1 MADAKKNPVKQARPE
16 VDKVLQRCEV
26 INDLLAGTVGMRD
39 AGERYIPKRSG
50 ESDKKWRSRVDDAVL
65 HNAYARTVGY
75 LTGQVFSKDVVLD
88 AAGETLPEPYA
99 AMFEDVDLQGNSLSV
114 WAARFFADAV
124 NSKANLVLVEFPQV
138 ETRTNEAGR
147 LEYLD
152 AATGEYVPK
161 TAEADAQNGWRPYFV
176 SIPTACVL
184 GWRIETINGRQTIT
198 QFRFKERVIE
208 EQGQFDVEDE
218 YCEQV
223 RVLYRGRYEIWRK
236 VETGTTNGEE
246 TWAVWKEGTVSMPEI
261 PLATFFPSGNEMGLV
276 TLPALEDLAHLN
288 RRHWQA
294 TAEHNELMR
303 FVRAPGLFLAGGTVD
318 ANGASTMPWGP
329 GILSVDTNPEAKI
342 SPIGVDAASVTA
354 SRQELKD
361 IEEAMALYGLQ
372 LLMPKTG
379 DVTATEKALGAS
391 ESDSTLK
398 RWALGLKD
406 CLEQAFTF
414 AGQWVGAEELAP
426 SVSVNT
432 EYHMLTGVDPATI
445 IAATEK
451 GIIPKEMAFNE
462 FKRRGLLPDDADW
475 QDAEAMFEAQNRQGA
490 AVTPARQIASSILAP
505 GAGNGLTGA

>member
-1 MADAKKNPVKQARPE
+1 MAEKQKNPVRIASPE
-16 VDKVLQRCEV
+16 VAKVLERCV
-26 INDLLAGTVGMRD
+26 VVNDLLSGTPGMQAAGV
-39 AGERYIPKRSG
+39 RYIPKRSG
-50 ESDKKWRSRVDDAVL
+50 ESEPKWKSRVNDSIL
-65 HNAYARTVGY
+65 HNAYRRTVGY
-75 LTGQVFSKDVVLD
+75 LTGQVFSKDLQLGD
-88 AAGETLPEPYA
+88 SGETLPDMYA
-99 AMFEDVDLQGNSLSV
+99 AMLEDVDLQGNSLSV
-114 WAARFFADAV
+114 WAARFFADAID
-124 NSKANLVLVEFPQV
+124 SRANLVLVEFPEV

-152 AATGEYVPK
+152 AATGEWKPK
-161 TAEADAQNGWRPYFV
+161 TAEADAENGWRPYFV

-184 GWRIETINGRQTIT
+184 GWRIEAINGRQTLT
-198 QFRFKERVIE
+198 QFRFKERVLE
-208 EQGQFDVEDE
+208 ERGQFDVEDE
-218 YCEQV
+218 YVWQV

-236 VETGTTNGEE
+236 VEMEGRNGEE
-246 TWAVWKEGTVSMPEI
+246 TWAIWKEGTVSMPEI
-261 PLATFFPSGNEMGLV
+261 PLATFFPTGTECGLV

-303 FVRAPGLFLAGGTVD
+303 WVRAPGLFMA
-318 ANGASTMPWGP
+318 GASAGADGSVSMAWGP
-329 GILSVDTNPEAKI
+329 GILSMDTNENAKI
-342 SPIGVDAASVTA
+342 TPIAVDANSVEA

-414 AGQWVGAEELAP
+414 AAQWMDMPEENAP
-426 SVSVNT
+426 SVTVNT

-445 IAATEK
+445 LLAVDK
-451 GIIPKEMAFNE
+451 GVVSKRMAFEE
-462 FKRRGLLPDDADW
+462 FKRRGLIRDDADFE
-475 QDAEAMFEAQNRQGA
+475 DAKADMADEQRIGA
-490 AVTPARQIASSILAP
+490 LPTPASQIASTIL
-505 GAGNGLTGA
+505 GNNPLTTA

>member
-1 MADAKKNPVKQARPE
+1 
-16 VDKVLQRCEV
+16 
-26 INDLLAGTVGMRD
+26 
-39 AGERYIPKRSG
+39 
-50 ESDKKWRSRVDDAVL
+50 
-65 HNAYARTVGY
+65 
-75 LTGQVFSKDVVLD
+75 
-88 AAGETLPEPYA
+88 
-99 AMFEDVDLQGNSLSV
+99 MFEDVDLQGNSLSV

-138 ETRTNEAGR
+138 ETRTNDAGR
-147 LEYLD
+147 LEYQD
-152 AATGEYVPK
+152 ASGEWVPK
-161 TAEADAQNGWRPYFV
+161 TAAVDAQNGWRPNFV
-176 SIPTACVL
+176 SIPTASVL
-184 GWRIETINGRQTIT
+184 GWRIETVNGRQTLT
-198 QFRFKERVIE
+198 QFRFKERVLE
-208 EQGQFDVEDE
+208 ERGEFDVEDE

-236 VETGTTNGEE
+236 VETAGQGEE

-261 PLATFFPSGNEMGLV
+261 PLATFFPTGNEMGLV

-303 FVRAPGLFLAGGTVD
+303 WVRAPGMFGSGFNESDMGSL
-318 ANGASTMPWGP
+318 NWGP
-329 GILSVDTNPEAKI
+329 GILTVSTAPDSKMM
-342 SPIGVDAASVTA
+342 SLGVDAASVTA

-462 FKRRGLLPDDADW
+462 FRRRGLLPDDADW
-475 QDAEAMFEAQNRQGA
+475 TDAEAMFEAQNRQGA
-490 AVTPARQIASSILAP
+490 AVTPARSIAQSLLAP
-505 GAGNGLTGA
+505 GTGLTPGA

>member
-1 MADAKKNPVKQARPE
+1 MTDAKKNPVRIARPE

-26 INDLLAGTVGMRD
+26 VNDLLAGTVGMRG

-50 ESDKKWRSRVDDAVL
+50 ENDKKWRSRVDDAVL

-114 WAARFFADAV
+114 WSARFFADAV

-161 TAEADAQNGWRPYFV
+161 TAEADMANGWRPYFV

-184 GWRIETINGRQTIT
+184 GWRIETINGRQTLT
-198 QFRFKERVIE
+198 QFRFKERVLE
-208 EQGQFDVEDE
+208 ERGEFDVEDE

-236 VETGTTNGEE
+236 VETGAVNGEE

-261 PLATFFPSGNEMGLV
+261 PLATFFPTGNETGLV
-276 TLPALEDLAHLN
+276 TLPALEGLAHLN

-303 FVRAPGLFLAGGTVD
+303 WVRAPGMFGSGFNESDMGSL
-318 ANGASTMPWGP
+318 NWGP
-329 GILSVDTNPEAKI
+329 GILTVSTAPDSKMM
-342 SPIGVDAASVTA
+342 SLGVDAASVTA

-445 IAATEK
+445 LLATKE
-451 GIIPKEMAFNE
+451 GVIPKEMAFNE
-462 FKRRGLLPDDADW
+462 MKRRGLLPDDADW

-505 GAGNGLTGA
+505 SASNGLTGA

>member
-1 MADAKKNPVKQARPE
+1 MADKQKNPVRIARPE

-26 INDLLAGTVGMRD
+26 IHDLNGGTPGMAA

-50 ESDKKWRSRVDDAVL
+50 ESDAKWKARVKDAIL
-65 HNAYARTVGY
+65 HNAYARTVAY

-88 AAGETLPEPYA
+88 ADGETLPEPYA

-138 ETRTNEAGR
+138 ETRTNAESGR
-147 LEYLD
+147 LEYQNAD
-152 AATGEYVPK
+152 GEYVPK

-176 SIPTACVL
+176 SIPTASVL
-184 GWRIETINGRQTIT
+184 GWRIETINGRQTLT
-198 QFRFKERVIE
+198 QFRFKERVLDTRGE
-208 EQGQFDVEDE
+208 FDVEDE

-236 VETGTTNGEE
+236 VETGAANGEE

-261 PLATFFPSGNEMGLV
+261 PLATFFPAGNEMGLV

-303 FVRAPGLFLAGGTVD
+303 WVRAPGMFGSGFNESDMGSL
-318 ANGASTMPWGP
+318 NWGP
-329 GILSVDTNPEAKI
+329 GILTVSTAPDSKMM
-342 SPIGVDAASVTA
+342 SLGVDAASVTA

-361 IEEAMALYGLQ
+361 IEESMALYGLQ

-414 AGQWVGAEELAP
+414 AGQWVDMPEDQAP
-426 SVSVNT
+426 SVTVNT
-432 EYHMLTGVDPATI
+432 EYHMLTGVDPQTI
-445 IAATEK
+445 LLAQKQGIVPAEMAYGEFQRR
-451 GIIPKEMAFNE
+451 GII
-462 FKRRGLLPDDADW
+462 RDDIDW
-475 QDAEAMFEAQNRQGA
+475 QDAKAMLEDQNRQGA
-490 AVTPARQIASSILAP
+490 LPTPASQIAAGIL
-505 GAGNGLTGA
+505 GNNQLTS

>member
-1 MADAKKNPVKQARPE
+1 MADAKKNPVRIARPE
-16 VDKVLQRCEV
+16 VDKVLQRCV
-26 INDLLAGTVGMRD
+26 IVNDLLGGTVGMEQ
-39 AGERYIPKRSG
+39 AGIRYIPKRAG
-50 ESDKKWRSRVDDAVL
+50 ESENKWKARVKDSIL

-114 WAARFFADAV
+114 WASKFFSDAV

-138 ETRTNEAGR
+138 ETRTNDAGR

-161 TAEADAQNGWRPYFV
+161 TAEADMQSGWRPYFV

-184 GWRIETINGRQTIT
+184 GWRIETINGRQTLT
-198 QFRFKERVIE
+198 QFRFKERVLE
-208 EQGQFDVEDE
+208 ERGEFDVEDI
-218 YCEQV
+218 YVEQV

-236 VETGTTNGEE
+236 VETGSANGEE
-246 TWAVWKEGTVSMPEI
+246 TWAVWREGTVSMPEI
-261 PLATFFPSGNEMGLV
+261 PLATFFPTGNEMGLV

-303 FVRAPGLFLAGGTVD
+303 WVRAPGMFGSGFNEDEAKNM
-318 ANGASTMPWGP
+318 AWGP
-329 GILSVDTNPEAKI
+329 GVLTTSTNENSKMAA
-342 SPIGVDAASVTA
+342 IGVDAASVTA

-406 CLEQAFTF
+406 CLEQTFTF

-475 QDAEAMFEAQNRQGA
+475 QDAEAMFEAQNRQGV
-490 AVTPARQIASSILAP
+490 AVTPARQIASSIL
-505 GAGNGLTGA
+505 GGNGLTGA

>member
-1 MADAKKNPVKQARPE
+1 MSEKQKNPVKVARPE
-16 VDKVLQRCEV
+16 VGQVLDRSVV
-26 INDLLAGTVGMRD
+26 INDLLSGTVGMRN
-39 AGERYIPKRSG
+39 AGTRYIPKRSG
-50 ESDKKWRSRVDDAVL
+50 ESETKWRSRVDDAVL

-138 ETRTNEAGR
+138 ETRTNDAGR
-147 LEYLD
+147 LEYQD
-152 AATGEYVPK
+152 GTGEWVPK
-161 TAEADAQNGWRPYFV
+161 TAEADAAMGWRPYFV

-184 GWRIETINGRQTIT
+184 GWRIETINGRQMLT
-198 QFRFKERVIE
+198 QFRFKERVLE
-208 EQGQFDVEDE
+208 GRGQFDVEDE
-218 YCEQV
+218 YVEQV

-261 PLATFFPSGNEMGLV
+261 PLATFFPTGNECGMV

-303 FVRAPGLFLAGGTVD
+303 WVRAPGMFGSGFNEDEAKNM
-318 ANGASTMPWGP
+318 AWGP
-329 GILSVDTNPEAKI
+329 GVLTTSTNENSKMAA
-342 SPIGVDAASVTA
+342 IGVDAASVTA

-475 QDAEAMFEAQNRQGA
+475 TDAEAMFEAQNRQGA
-490 AVTPARQIASSILAP
+490 AVTPARQIASTIL
-505 GAGNGLTGA
+505 GNNQLTTA